1 MGDGEQ
7 AVIGLSGAARP
18 APSLVDIAL
27 PRAACYTSPM
37 LWGKII
43 GGVAGFAVGGPAG
56 AVMGAAIG
64 HAADSGAL
72 PQLRKGL
79 KGFMPQGLGGASAPL
94 NSARLA
100 AMLGQRDQLF
110 AIAAVT
116 LSAKLAKCDGP
127 VNRQEI
133 DAFKRAFHV
142 PPQNVAMVGRL
153 FDEARATA
161 QGFEPFA
168 DELALA
174 FEADNRV
181 LLEEVLRSLVVIAR
195 ADGPLKPAETTF
207 LAEVHRRLRLDRF
220 AWDQAMN
227 GQSRA
232 RASDEGD
239 PYAEL
244 GLTRQ
249 ASNEELREARKRL
262 MRENHPDSLAARG
275 VPPEFVARAT
285 ERAARVNAAWDR
297 IKRERGL

>member
-1 MGDGEQ
+1 
-7 AVIGLSGAARP
+7 
-18 APSLVDIAL
+18 
-27 PRAACYTSPM
+27 M

-56 AVMGAAIG
+56 AVMGAALG
-64 HAADSGAL
+64 HAADSGAI

-79 KGFMPQGLGGASAPL
+79 QGFVPGGGRSTSAPL

-110 AIAAVT
+110 AIAAVS
-116 LSAKLAKCDGP
+116 LSAKLAKCDGA

-142 PPQNVAMVGRL
+142 PPQNMAVVARL
-153 FDEARATA
+153 FDEARATPK
-161 QGFEPFA
+161 GFEPFA
-168 DELALA
+168 EELALA

-181 LLEEVLRSLVVIAR
+181 LLEEVLRSLFVIAR
-195 ADGPLKPAETTF
+195 ADGPLNQAETSF
-207 LAEVHRRLRLDRF
+207 LAEVHRRLRLDRH

-232 RASDEGD
+232 RGSEEGD
-239 PYAEL
+239 AYSEL
-244 GLTRQ
+244 GLTRN
-249 ASNEELREARKRL
+249 ATNEELREARKRL

-275 VPPEFVARAT
+275 VPPQFVARAT

>member
-1 MGDGEQ
+1 
-7 AVIGLSGAARP
+7 
-18 APSLVDIAL
+18 
-27 PRAACYTSPM
+27 M

-64 HAADSGAL
+64 HAADSGAI
-72 PQLRKGL
+72 PQIRKGL
-79 KGFMPQGLGGASAPL
+79 QGFMPGRSGASSAPL

-110 AIAAVT
+110 AIAAVS

-142 PPQNVAMVGRL
+142 PPQNVPLVGRL
-153 FDEARATA
+153 FDEARTTA
-161 QGFEPFA
+161 KGFEPFA

-181 LLEEVLRSLVVIAR
+181 VLEEVLRSLFVIAR
-195 ADGPLKPAETTF
+195 ADGPLNTAETNF

-220 AWDQAMN
+220 AWDQAVN

-232 RASDEGD
+232 ARGSDEGD

-244 GLTRQ
+244 GLTR
-249 ASNEELREARKRL
+249 AATNDELREARKKL
-262 MRENHPDSLAARG
+262 MRENHPDSLASRG